1 MSYAIFCQQTSE
13 AWDFTNVGLLHGGGM
28 QLPLTSGVH
37 SCAHSLFSPPCSA
50 AGWYPSLTPEQGFQS
65 LLLLESWQHAVKGRC
80 SEAKLE
86 KSGFFSRAP
95 LDMNLYELGLTHSSE
110 RAWVF
115 DQLQHSRISSLSGQ
129 LPLSHSQQ
137 GQFITWSN
145 FPHCWCYWKTKTS
158 RANHCSSWK
167 SFCGENEM
175 PGPFTLF
182 FILSSPLASAYGS
195 DLISIFILTL
205 FLCDLGSETI
215 SKAMCFGGFICLSQW
230 KKREVTEM
238 EVGRGRGGG
247 KARVGRKEGESKTLP
262 VWKENSLQSQC
273 IDQLQPLTC
282 YRYCGTIQ
290 HYFIPYTWSP
300 RWMEKVGAGSWELRM
315 GKQPAA
321 T

>member
-1 MSYAIFCQQTSE
+1 MGVACSCGSSQGSTPVHTLCSHLPA
-13 AWDFTNVGLLHGGGM
+13 L
-28 QLPLTSGVH
+28 QLADTQPSPLNKVLRA
-37 SCAHSLFSPPCSA
+37 CCCWRADK
-50 AGWYPSLTPEQGFQS
+50 
-65 LLLLESWQHAVKGRC
+65 HAVQGRC

-86 KSGFFSRAP
+86 KSGFISRAP

-115 DQLQHSRISSLSGQ
+115 EQLQHSRISSLPGP

-145 FPHCWCYWKTKTS
+145 FPHCWCYWKTKTL

-175 PGPFTLF
+175 LGPFTLF
-182 FILSSPLASAYGS
+182 FILSSPLASAYGT

-215 SKAMCFGGFICLSQW
+215 SKAMCFGGFICLSQC
-230 KKREVTEM
+230 KRREVTEM

-247 KARVGRKEGESKTLP
+247 KARVGRKEGESKTMP
-262 VWKENSLQSQC
+262 VWKGKLTTLAMYRSASIFNMATDIVSQSSIILSHTRGHQ
-273 IDQLQPLTC
+273 DEWKRLEL
-282 YRYCGTIQ
+282 
-290 HYFIPYTWSP
+290 
-300 RWMEKVGAGSWELRM
+300 GAGSWGWGGSQQQHKQDGLFFAFEIENYHTKYLR
-315 GKQPAA
+315 
-321 T
+321 